1 MATDIQALT
10 KDYLFEAGL
19 LYSAVAEKREWL
31 VVRYKELADDRS
43 SGEVTS
49 TMYDGQ
55 SANVQFRGSTPE
67 ERRTALRQAIEQCDA
82 LLENEKGAAGAPRLF
97 GFRFTDSPHT
107 AL

>member
-1 MATDIQALT
+1 MATDIQSLT

-31 VVRYKELADDRS
+31 VERYKELAEDRS
-43 SGEVTS
+43 SGEVTG
-49 TMYDGQ
+49 TMFDGQ

-67 ERRTALRQAIEQCDA
+67 ERRTALRQAIEHCDSLIA
-82 LLENEKGAAGAPRLF
+82 EEVSAAGAPRLF